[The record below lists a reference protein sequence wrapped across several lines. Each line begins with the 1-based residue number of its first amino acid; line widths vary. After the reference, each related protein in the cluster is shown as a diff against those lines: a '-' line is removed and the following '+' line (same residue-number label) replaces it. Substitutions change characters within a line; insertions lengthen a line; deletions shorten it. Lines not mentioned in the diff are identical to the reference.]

1 MKGKAIIKDV
11 MREHGVTADEFLG
24 RSHKR
29 PIVKVRV
36 EPIQRMSDA
45 GLNVCLIARL
55 IQPDHTTVSYWL
67 RPERRAFRKAYH
79 SRCWI
84 ERRPAPSGVIP
95 GQKVTPEQRMVLQGL
110 YLAGKMDEV
119 LKMQAD
125 LGVSKQYARKIGS
138 RRHKEKTFGDPNG
151 LPLLAPIR
159 DAMLLRCPSCVSEA
173 RA

>member
-11 MREHGVTADEFLG
+11 MREHGVTADEFFG

-29 PIVKVRV
+29 QIVQVRV
-36 EPIQRMSDA
+36 EAIQRMSDA
-45 GLNVCLIARL
+45 GLKVCMIARL
-55 IQPDHTTVSYWL
+55 VRKNHTTVGYWL

-79 SRCWI
+79 SRRWI

-95 GQKVTPEQRMVLQGL
+95 GQKVTPEQRVALRDL
-110 YLAGKMDEV
+110 YLAGKIDEV

-125 LGVSKQYARKIGS
+125 LGVSKEYARKIGS
-138 RRHKEKTFGDPNG
+138 RRHKEKSSAHPDG

-159 DAMLLRCPSCVSEA
+159 DTILLRCPAHISEA